1 MSILVN
7 MAVQMPY
14 STRTLTSPVRTTM
27 LTEIR
32 FSLRQFNTKDL
43 ESVIEINRTC
53 LPENYASFFF
63 LDTYRSCPT
72 AFVVAEV
79 GTRVVG
85 YIMCRIEHG
94 FSDIRRLRFVRKGH
108 IISVA
113 VLPDYR
119 RAGIAS
125 ELVKQALAA
134 LREMN
139 GDECYLEVRAT
150 NENAL
155 RLYEKL
161 GFTLAKR
168 APHYYADGAEALVM
182 VIPLKKETFAFSES
196 ADS

>member
-1 MSILVN
+1 M
-7 MAVQMPY
+7 
-14 STRTLTSPVRTTM
+14 
-27 LTEIR
+27 
-32 FSLRQFNTKDL
+32 RQFNTKDL

-125 ELVKQALAA
+125 ELVKQAVAA
-134 LREMN
+134 VREMN

-150 NENAL
+150 NESAL

-182 VIPLKKETFAFSES
+182 VIPLKKETFAASES